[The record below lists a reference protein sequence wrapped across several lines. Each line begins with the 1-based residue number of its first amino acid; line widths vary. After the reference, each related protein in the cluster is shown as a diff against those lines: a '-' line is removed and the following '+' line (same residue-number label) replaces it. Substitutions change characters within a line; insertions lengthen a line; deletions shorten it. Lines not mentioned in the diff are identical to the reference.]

1 MLRTAIVGFSLAV
14 GAAGVLAL
22 TLAPETARAA
32 KEKDEKKEKAPTI
45 SAKVHKPLTAA
56 QAEMKKE
63 QWDAALARVGE
74 ARAVEGRTP
83 FDDFQINE
91 FTWRILINKREFAPA
106 ATALEASLNSGFV
119 PPEQTTDRLRQIT
132 LLNYEI
138 KNFPKVVE
146 YGKRWV
152 EATGSSDV
160 NALVALGNAQYL
172 TEDYPAAIKTMQS
185 TVSAAQAAGKPV
197 SQEWLQL
204 ILSCYAQTDDTAG
217 IAATLEQIA
226 ALFPSTENWKKLL
239 DMVYRNADNDDRTT
253 LEIHRLRHEL
263 GVIDKVDDYVEMAD
277 IAAAVGIPG
286 EAVMAMEK
294 ALAVPGGMEAKD
306 KERRAGRLVD
316 LRKTADNDRKSLP
329 ELEKEAPASKTGEAY
344 YALGVGYLSFNQFDK
359 ATEALKRGVE
369 KGSLKRPDEA
379 QITLGRAL
387 LRVNQK
393 DAAKQAF
400 AAVPESSKLARVARL
415 WAIYA
420 DQQA

>member
-63 QWDAALARVGE
+63 QWDAALAKVRE
-74 ARAVEGRTP
+74 AQAVEGRTP

-91 FTWRILINKREFAPA
+91 FVWRILINKRDYAQAAPA
-106 ATALEASLNSGFV
+106 LETSLNSGFV
-119 PPEQTTDRLRQIT
+119 PPEQMTDRLRQIT

-138 KNFPKVVE
+138 KNFPKVVA

-152 EATGSSDV
+152 EATGGSDV

-204 ILSCYAQTDDTAG
+204 ILSCYAQTDDAAG
-217 IAATLEQIA
+217 IAVTLEQIA

-239 DMVYRNADNDDRTT
+239 DMVHRNPDNDDRTT
-253 LEIHRLRHEL
+253 LEIHRLRNEL
-263 GVIDKVDDYVEMAD
+263 GAIDKADDYVEMAD

-286 EAVMAMEK
+286 EAVMALEK
-294 ALAVPGGMEAKD
+294 ALAIPGMEPKD
-306 KERRAGRLVD
+306 KERRAARLVE

-329 ELEKEAPASKTGEAY
+329 ELEKDAPASKTGEAY

-359 ATEALKRGVE
+359 AAEAVKRGIE
-369 KGSLKRPDEA
+369 KGGLKRPDEA

-387 LRVNQK
+387 LKVNQK
-393 DAAKQAF
+393 EAAKQAF

-420 DQQA
+420 GQQA